1 MISLAFFAVK
11 FSFFF
16 EKNKMKIIALVA
28 VSHKTNNLRVD
39 LLFLKFM
46 RENVTIYFAFDREE
60 TLFNEPKKTSC

>member
-1 MISLAFFAVK
+1 
-11 FSFFF
+11 
-16 EKNKMKIIALVA
+16 MKIIALVA